1 MLKMK
6 KNQKGF
12 TLVEVL
18 LVVVILG
25 ILAAVALPR
34 FLTTRDES
42 QKRTC
47 QSNLSAINAAIE
59 EFQFMEGHFPDAT
72 EFTGDAGTGILLNLN
87 RFPDG
92 EPMCPAGT
100 GSYTLD
106 TTINRAVCPNQ
117 TLDATLGHEL

>member
-1 MLKMK
+1 MFKMK

-34 FLTTRDES
+34 FLTTRVES
-42 QKRTC
+42 QIRTC
-47 QSNLSAINAAIE
+47 QANLSAINAGVE
-59 EFQFMEGHFPDAT
+59 EFHFM
-72 EFTGDAGTGILLNLN
+72 TGDFPTAIGDITSDPD

-92 EPMCPAGT
+92 PPSCPAGGTYGLNGAFRATCDVADHILPT
-100 GSYTLD
+100 GS
-106 TTINRAVCPNQ
+106 
-117 TLDATLGHEL
+117 

>member
-1 MLKMK
+1 MRRLKKMLTIKR
-6 KNQKGF
+6 NQKGF

-42 QKRTC
+42 QLRTC
-47 QSNLSAINAAIE
+47 QSNLSAMNGAIE
-59 EFQFMEGHFPDAT
+59 EYQFINGAFPADISVIRTDTA
-72 EFTGDAGTGILLNLN
+72 

-92 EPMCPAGT
+92 PPKCPKNGNYSLNATTKRANCDVAGH
-100 GSYTLD
+100 TL
-106 TTINRAVCPNQ
+106 
-117 TLDATLGHEL
+117 

>member
-1 MLKMK
+1 MLTIK

-47 QSNLSAINAAIE
+47 QSNLSAMNGAIE
-59 EFQFMEGHFPDAT
+59 EYQFINGAFPTDIDTIRNDTA
-72 EFTGDAGTGILLNLN
+72 

-92 EPMCPAGT
+92 PPTCPKAGT
-100 GSYTLD
+100 YSLSGN
-106 TTINRAVCPNQ
+106 NRAACS
-117 TLDATLGHEL
+117 LAASDGHVL

>member
-1 MLKMK
+1 MFKMK

-34 FLTTRDES
+34 FLTTRVES

-47 QSNLSAINAAIE
+47 QTNLSALNSAIE
-59 EFQFMEGHFPDAT
+59 EYVFINGEDPGVIDDVVTA
-72 EFTGDAGTGILLNLN
+72 D

-92 EPMCPAGT
+92 VP
-100 GSYTLD
+100 
-106 TTINRAVCPNQ
+106 VCPSN
-117 TLDATLGHEL
+117 TDPENDPSYELNGDVRAACLIDAAEHVLPSGTT

>member
-1 MLKMK
+1 MLKFK

-42 QKRTC
+42 QRRTC
-47 QSNLSAINAAIE
+47 QSNLSAMNAAIE
-59 EFQFMEGHFPDAT
+59 EYQFMN
-72 EFTGDAGTGILLNLN
+72 GTWPTQISDVTSSTS

-92 EPMCPAGT
+92 PPQCPKNGI
-100 GSYTLD
+100 YTLD
-106 TTINRAVCPNQ
+106 TTINRAECS
-117 TLDATLGHEL
+117 LDSSDGHEL

>member
-1 MLKMK
+1 MLTIK

-34 FLTTRDES
+34 FLTTRDAS
-42 QKRTC
+42 QQRTC
-47 QSNLSAINAAIE
+47 QSNLSAMNGAIE
-59 EFQFMEGHFPDAT
+59 EYQFMNGAFPTAT
-72 EFTGDAGTGILLNLN
+72 DLSEVTGTD

-92 EPMCPAGT
+92 PPKCPKSGD
-100 GSYTLD
+100 YTLN
-106 TTINRAVCPNQ
+106 TTTNRAQCSLAD
-117 TLDATLGHEL
+117 TDGHKL